1 MTNSTIK
8 TIMNSN
14 GAMVWHIEETI
25 DGHGIVQEF
34 GTLKEAQEYL
44 QYIND
49 LEGE

>member
-8 TIMNSN
+8 SIMDSSCQ
-14 GAMVWHIEETI
+14 MVWHIEETI

-44 QYIND
+44 QYIKE
-49 LEGE
+49 LEG